1 MPVRWGENGQEFYVA
16 RSDYLPVK
24 VYRVDRVTGR
34 RELLRELAPPDP
46 AGVIP
51 DISSV
56 FATPNGATF
65 VYSYFRL
72 QSDLYMATSK

>member
-1 MPVRWGENGQEFYVA
+1 M
-16 RSDYLPVK
+16 K
-24 VYRVDRVTGR
+24 VYRIDRSTGK
-34 RELLRELAPPDP
+34 RELVRELSPADS

-51 DISSV
+51 DISSI
-56 FATPNGATF
+56 FATPNGSTL